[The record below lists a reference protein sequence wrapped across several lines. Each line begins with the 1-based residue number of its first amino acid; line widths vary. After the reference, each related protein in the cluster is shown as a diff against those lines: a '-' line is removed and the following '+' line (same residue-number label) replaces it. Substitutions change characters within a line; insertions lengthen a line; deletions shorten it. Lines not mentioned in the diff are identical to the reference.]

1 MPDRLPATQFSSFL
15 GAGKTTSLNHSLNNR
30 VGRRVAVIVN
40 DMSEV
45 SIDADFD
52 FQGQAGVC
60 AALDAC
66 LLGSP
71 RPVTVNSNQYRDLPD
86 PFPHWGEAD
95 AGATGE

>member
-1 MPDRLPATQFSSFL
+1 MPDRLPTTLFSSFL

-30 VGRRVAVIVN
+30 VGRRVTGIVN

-60 AALDAC
+60 AGLDAC
-66 LLGSP
+66 LFGSP
-71 RPVTVNSNQYRDLPD
+71 LPVTVNSNQYRDLPD
-86 PFPHWGEAD
+86 PFPRWGD
-95 AGATGE
+95 AEVGAMA